1 MVKLHKKLSDRIDFI
16 GVNVGINER
25 TEGVRKYIKTEGMSF
40 PNIFDK
46 NRKVINS
53 FGVMGTPT
61 NIVIDR
67 KGIVRYRGTDAPDD
81 LEKHMKELLD

>member
-1 MVKLHKKLSDRIDFI
+1 VRLHKKLSDKIEFI

-25 TEGVRKYIKTEGMSF
+25 VEGIKRYINVNKLSF
-40 PNIFDK
+40 QNIFDK
-46 NRKVINS
+46 DKRIINA

-61 NIVIDR
+61 HIIIDR
-67 KGIVRYRGTDAPDD
+67 KGIIKYRGTEAPDD

>member
-1 MVKLHKKLSDRIDFI
+1 MVKLNKKLSDRIEFI

-25 TEGVRKYIKTEGMSF
+25 VEGVRKYIKTGGMSF
-40 PNIFDK
+40 TNIFDK
-46 NRKVINS
+46 DRKVINS

-61 NIVIDR
+61 HIVIDR
-67 KGIVRYRGTDAPDD
+67 KGIIKYRSTEAPDD